1 MKRRVFRRRIPKDF
15 KVILDLKL
23 IRIYLLLKDILTV
36 YRFFTFIYIIYH
48 IDIYDY
54 KFIYIIVIQ
63 III

>member
-48 IDIYDY
+48 IDI
-54 KFIYIIVIQ
+54 
-63 III
+63 